1 MVTAASELRY
11 EDGGSSL
18 SKTKYP
24 DEAIVF
30 EGVTINAGDIL
41 EFVGF
46 PETLEANENPLCA
59 AFNREMSQ
67 YLDLRNVTS
76 GGDLGYWRPSEV
88 KPLTPAAE
96 EMLAIARERSG
107 S

>member
-1 MVTAASELRY
+1 MVTAAIELRH
-11 EDGGSSL
+11 EDGGSGL
-18 SKTKYP
+18 KYP

-46 PETLEANENPLCA
+46 PETLEENENLPAFCA
-59 AFNREMSQ
+59 AFNGEVSQ

-76 GGDLGYWRPSEV
+76 GGYFGYWRPSEV

-96 EMLAIARERSG
+96 EVLAIARERSG